1 MSAES
6 QHSARM
12 TVASRLTV
20 KVPGCSGRITGYSDI
35 TDRLRNVRTADRPD
49 ISEAGLPSFS
59 YDWLGVRPMES
70 DLNTAINLT
79 LSKAACLVLFELLT
93 DSYEV
98 WRRANPADS
107 SAGAML
113 VSAGDGSH
121 RAALWELEGSLE
133 RTLPELFSSN
143 YADLVAASKRL
154 LNERIGPSM

>member
-1 MSAES
+1 
-6 QHSARM
+6 
-12 TVASRLTV
+12 
-20 KVPGCSGRITGYSDI
+20 
-35 TDRLRNVRTADRPD
+35 
-49 ISEAGLPSFS
+49 
-59 YDWLGVRPMES
+59 
-70 DLNTAINLT
+70 
-79 LSKAACLVLFELLT
+79 LLT

>member
-1 MSAES
+1 
-6 QHSARM
+6 
-12 TVASRLTV
+12 
-20 KVPGCSGRITGYSDI
+20 
-35 TDRLRNVRTADRPD
+35 
-49 ISEAGLPSFS
+49 
-59 YDWLGVRPMES
+59 MES